1 MTDLFRWIAE
11 HQQNK
16 FILMLLLF
24 GTYIGI
30 VVYLFSNKRRSER
43 LESYKHI
50 PLDDD
55 AEEGVDSASVS
66 RREDRNHE

>member
-1 MTDLFRWIAE
+1 MDIFRWIAE
-11 HQQNK
+11 HEQNK

-30 VVYLFSNKRRSER
+30 VVYLFINKRRGER

-50 PLDDD
+50 PLDD
-55 AEEGVDSASVS
+55 EGVEENSSS
-66 RREDRNHE
+66 SPRRED